1 MGIEKTAEY
10 TGKDVSYYLVDIASP
25 KRLEPYTAEC
35 EDIIEALGMTF
46 AEGCAF
52 KAVWRKSAARTL
64 GVAKA
69 GYKGGLYDAEKAQ
82 YYGAR
87 MVAHEN
93 RAAVVDGAAL
103 EPAAEIDEERSI
115 IVASSHGD
123 GEHYD
128 DMSNPANWLPGD
140 LLEPSPFLS
149 GHCGSP
155 AKFVR
160 PLNDLSVSDK
170 LAVEFPDGTL
180 GLFSARKFKW
190 LTRPVAGNPE
200 AVVCAN
206 TSACSACFQLVKQG
220 VRHICQ

>member
-1 MGIEKTAEY
+1 MGIENTAEY

-93 RAAVVDGAAL
+93 RAAVADGAAL
-103 EPAAEIDEERSI
+103 EPAAEIDDDSPR
-115 IVASSHGD
+115 AQAMGQNGNN
-123 GEHYD
+123 GEHYPIACRLCRKTI
-128 DMSNPANWLPGD
+128 NPMLPH
-140 LLEPSPFLS
+140 L
-149 GHCGSP
+149 C
-155 AKFVR
+155 K
-160 PLNDLSVSDK
+160 
-170 LAVEFPDGTL
+170 
-180 GLFSARKFKW
+180 
-190 LTRPVAGNPE
+190 
-200 AVVCAN
+200 
-206 TSACSACFQLVKQG
+206 
-220 VRHICQ
+220 